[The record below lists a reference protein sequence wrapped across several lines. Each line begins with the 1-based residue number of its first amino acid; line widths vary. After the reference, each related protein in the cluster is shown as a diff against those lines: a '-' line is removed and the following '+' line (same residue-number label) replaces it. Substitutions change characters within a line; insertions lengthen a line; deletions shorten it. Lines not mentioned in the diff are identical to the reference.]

1 VIPLG
6 TGARVR
12 SGGPARSGLA
22 LLRKPKGITSFQAL
36 SPLKRSL
43 DSGKIGHAGT
53 LDKFAEGLL
62 VALVGSYSR
71 LAPYVQ
77 AGEKRYI
84 GLIAFGKQ
92 TDTLDP
98 EGEVVAEGP
107 LPERGKLEEA
117 LRAFRGPILQKPP
130 AYSAVHVAGKRAYE
144 LALKGQEPELKGRN
158 VEIRELSLLSYEEGR
173 ARIEVR
179 CTSGTYI
186 RALARDI
193 AFACGSCAYL
203 LELERLSIGPYFVD
217 QAVAPESFDPDRDLR
232 TFTPADA
239 SALGLRAF
247 ELCTSSLTFRFSN
260 GGKLESGAFFALDGR
275 GPCSTP
281 GPDAA
286 VFDSGGKIL
295 GIMGLETSGPRYKA
309 VMPTDEGISA

>member
-1 VIPLG
+1 VISADAG
-6 TGARVR
+6 TR
-12 SGGPARSGLA
+12 ARSGLA
-22 LLRKPKGITSFQAL
+22 LLRKPKEITSFQAL
-36 SPLKRSL
+36 FPLKRSL
-43 DSGKIGHAGT
+43 GSGKIGHAGT

-62 VALVGSYSR
+62 IALAGSYSR

-98 EGEVVAEGP
+98 EGEIVAEGP
-107 LPERGKLEEA
+107 MPTRAGLEDA
-117 LRAFRGPILQKPP
+117 LDAFRGSIMQRPP
-130 AYSAVHVAGKRAYE
+130 AYSAVHVAGKRAYK
-144 LALKGQEPELKGRN
+144 LALKGQEPEMKERS

-193 AFACGSCAYL
+193 ALACGSCAYL
-203 LELERLSIGPYFVD
+203 LELERLSIGPYSVEE
-217 QAVAPESFDPDRDLR
+217 AVAPEAFDLDRDLR
-232 TFTPADA
+232 VFTPADA
-239 SALGLRAF
+239 CALGLRAIG
-247 ELCTSSLTFRFSN
+247 LGTPSLVFRFSN
-260 GGKLESGAFFALDGR
+260 GGKLGIEEFSALDGQ
-275 GPCSTP
+275 GLCLAP

-286 VFDSGGKIL
+286 VFDSAGKIL
-295 GIMGLETSGPRYKA
+295 GIIGLEAYGPRYKA
-309 VMPTDEGISA
+309 VMPIEEGISA

>member
-1 VIPLG
+1 MISLDA
-6 TGARVR
+6 GARVR
-12 SGGPARSGLA
+12 SGLV

-43 DSGKIGHAGT
+43 GSGKIGHAGT
-53 LDKFAEGLL
+53 LDRFAEGLL
-62 VALVGSYSR
+62 VALAGSYSR

-84 GLIAFGKQ
+84 GLMAFGKQ

-107 LPERGKLEEA
+107 LPSRAELEKV
-117 LRAFRGPILQKPP
+117 LGAFRGPIMQRPP

-144 LALKGQEPELKGRN
+144 LALRGQEPELKERS

-203 LELERLSIGPYFVD
+203 IELERLSIGPYSVEG
-217 QAVAPESFDPDRDLR
+217 AVVPEAFDSGRDLLA
-232 TFTPADA
+232 FSPADA
-239 SALGLRAF
+239 SALGLRA
-247 ELCTSSLTFRFSN
+247 LGLGTSSLAFRFSN
-260 GGKLESGAFFALDGR
+260 GGELGIGDFSALDDQGL
-275 GPCSTP
+275 CLTP

-286 VFDSGGKIL
+286 VFDSAGKIL
-295 GIMGLETSGPRYKA
+295 GIIGLEAYGPRYKA
-309 VMPTDEGISA
+309 VMPIEEGISA